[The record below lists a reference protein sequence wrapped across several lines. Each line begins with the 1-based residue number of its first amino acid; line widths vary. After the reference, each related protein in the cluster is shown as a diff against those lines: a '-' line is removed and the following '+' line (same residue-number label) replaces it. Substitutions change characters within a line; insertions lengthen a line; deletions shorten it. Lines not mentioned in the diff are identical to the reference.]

1 MNTLSPGDS
10 GSEDAM
16 FLPVRLPSQNC
27 GRSQPSLGGL
37 YFDLHTHI
45 YTHARAGGGGACTG
59 FPILLKSSEVS
70 TIRQTWVPIP
80 ASPFTDCVCLWASR
94 LNSRSLTFLFF
105 KLRIIRIY
113 LPRLWGGLNEIVCL
127 WQCLVLSKP
136 SINVS
141 CL

>member
-10 GSEDAM
+10 GSEDAI

-27 GRSQPSLGGL
+27 GRSQPSLRGL
-37 YFDLHTHI
+37 YFDLHTRT
-45 YTHARAGGGGACTG
+45 YTQARAGGGGGHRLSHFA
-59 FPILLKSSEVS
+59 KSSEVS
-70 TIRQTWVPIP
+70 NIRQTWVPIP
-80 ASPFTDCVCLWASR
+80 ASPFTDCVCLWTSR
-94 LNSRSLTFLFF
+94 LNSRSLTFFIF
-105 KLRIIRIY
+105 KLRKIRIY

-136 SINVS
+136 LINVS

>member
-1 MNTLSPGDS
+1 MHRLSHF
-10 GSEDAM
+10 A
-16 FLPVRLPSQNC
+16 
-27 GRSQPSLGGL
+27 
-37 YFDLHTHI
+37 
-45 YTHARAGGGGACTG
+45 
-59 FPILLKSSEVS
+59 KSSEVS

-94 LNSRSLTFLFF
+94 LNSRSLTFLIF

-141 CL
+141 CLEHHLRLIPFFSVQLLGESEQVWKLLRMVAASNECLWFKPSSRPQGLEC